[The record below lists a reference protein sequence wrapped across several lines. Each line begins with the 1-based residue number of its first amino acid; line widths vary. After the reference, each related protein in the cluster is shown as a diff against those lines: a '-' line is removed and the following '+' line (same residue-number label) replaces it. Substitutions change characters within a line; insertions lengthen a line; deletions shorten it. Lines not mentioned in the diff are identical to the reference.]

1 MNIVM
6 NNCDVVMRYETK
18 GNEGEIV
25 ARKIETESH
34 EPEEQQ
40 LLQITESA
48 YELWIGCVKAGE
60 TIMGL
65 ADWYEENKE
74 TLE

>member
-1 MNIVM
+1 MKIVM

-18 GNEGEIV
+18 GDEGEIV
-25 ARKIETESH
+25 ARKIETEPY
-34 EPEEQQ
+34 EPEEQ
-40 LLQITESA
+40 LLQITDSA

-60 TIMGL
+60 TILGL

>member
-1 MNIVM
+1 MHIVM

-18 GNEGEIV
+18 GDEGEIV
-25 ARKIETESH
+25 ARRIDVGDP
-34 EPEEQQ
+34 EPDQE
-40 LLQITESA
+40 LIQITESA

-60 TIMGL
+60 TILGL
-65 ADWYEENKE
+65 ADWYNENKE